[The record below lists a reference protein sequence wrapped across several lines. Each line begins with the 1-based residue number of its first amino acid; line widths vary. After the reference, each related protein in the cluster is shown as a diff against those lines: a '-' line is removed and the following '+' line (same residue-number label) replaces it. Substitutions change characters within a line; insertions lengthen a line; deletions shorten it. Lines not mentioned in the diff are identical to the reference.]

1 MLLEHIYDP
10 DLAQGSYFIG
20 CQVDNTAIV
29 VDPRR
34 DIQVYLDLA
43 AKEGMKIVAVTETH
57 IHADYLSGT
66 LELAN
71 ATGAQVYISD
81 EGGPDWIY
89 GDGFD
94 EAIRMKHGHQM
105 TLGNI
110 TVEAVHTPGHTP
122 EHLAFLITDGAQTTE
137 PGFMLSGDFV
147 FVGDLGRPDLLDAA
161 AGGVDTRFGGARDL
175 FTSLRD
181 HFLTLPD
188 YVQVLPAH
196 GSGSACGKALGA
208 VPTTTV
214 GYERNFSWWSKYL
227 ENDDIDGFVNELLSS
242 QPDAH
247 SYFGRM
253 KVQNRQ
259 GPAVLGEL
267 PELTKYTP
275 TELQPLLTD
284 NDNDK
289 ILVDTRHH
297 LERYDSAVEGALSI
311 PDATK
316 AATHIA
322 WAYNPEDE
330 HRELVILADD
340 ETTAARY
347 RDRFIRVGVDALTGY
362 VPTLDGLL
370 GEGVP
375 VMSLEELAGEEPAFL
390 LDMRNIT
397 EYTDGYIPGAQ
408 QLAASRVVWN
418 QQELPKDATIV
429 AYCASG
435 RRAAVGASA
444 LRRYGYNIVE
454 LDGNFGAWASQ
465 PGHEPARVNA

>member
-10 DLAQGSYFIG
+10 DLAQGSYLIG
-20 CQVDNTAIV
+20 CQVDNTAVV

-34 DIQVYLDLA
+34 DIQVYLDIA
-43 AKEGMKIVAVTETH
+43 AREGMEIVAVTETH

-71 ATGAQVYISD
+71 ATGAQVYVSD
-81 EGGPDWIY
+81 EGGPDWTY
-89 GDGFD
+89 GAGFND
-94 EAIRMKHGHQM
+94 AVRMKHGYQI
-105 TLGNI
+105 TIGNI
-110 TVEAVHTPGHTP
+110 TIEAIHTPGHTP
-122 EHLAFLITDGAQTTE
+122 EHLAFLVTDGAQTSE

-161 AGGVDTRFGGARDL
+161 AGGIDTRFGGARDL
-175 FTSLRD
+175 FASLRD

-208 VPTTTV
+208 VPTTTI
-214 GYERNFSWWSKYL
+214 GYERNFSWWGKYL
-227 ENDDIDGFVNELLSS
+227 ENDDMDGFVEELLSS

-259 GPAVLGEL
+259 GPAILGEL
-267 PELTKYTP
+267 PELIEYSPDDLK
-275 TELQPLLTD
+275 PLLD
-284 NDNDK
+284 RQEK
-289 ILVDTRHH
+289 IFVDTRHH
-297 LERYDSAVEGALSI
+297 TERYDAAVDGALSI
-311 PDATK
+311 PDASK

-322 WAYNPEDE
+322 WAYNPEE
-330 HRELVILADD
+330 EERELVIFAQNQ
-340 ETTAARY
+340 EEAASY
-347 RDRFIRVGVDALTGY
+347 RDHFIRVGVDVLTGY

-370 GEGVP
+370 GDGVP
-375 VMSLEELAGEEPAFL
+375 VMTLEELASGTSNHL

-397 EYTDGYIPGAQ
+397 EYAAGFIPGAQ
-408 QLAASRVVWN
+408 QLAASRVLWN
-418 QQELPKDATIV
+418 QDQLPQDTPIV
-429 AYCASG
+429 VYCASG

-444 LRRYGYNIVE
+444 LRRAGHHVIE
-454 LDGNFGAWASQ
+454 LDGNFGTWAAI
-465 PGHEPARVNA
+465 PGNNPTLVDV

>member
-1 MLLEHIYDP
+1 MLIEHIYDS

-20 CQVDNTAIV
+20 CQAKNTAIV

-34 DIQVYLDLA
+34 DIDVYLELA

-71 ATGAQVYISD
+71 ATGAEVYVSD
-81 EGGPDWIY
+81 EGGPDWTY
-89 GDGFD
+89 GAGFD
-94 EAIRMKHGHQM
+94 AAVRMKHGHQI

-110 TVEAVHTPGHTP
+110 TVKAVHTPGHTP
-122 EHLAFLITDGAQTTE
+122 EHMAFLVTDGAQASE

-161 AGGVDTRFGGARDL
+161 AGGIDTRFEGARQL

-181 HFLTLPD
+181 QFLTLPD

-214 GYERNFSWWSKYL
+214 GYERNFSWWTKYL
-227 ENDDIDGFVNELLSS
+227 ENNDMDGFVAELLDS

-259 GPAVLGEL
+259 GPAILGEL
-267 PELTKYTP
+267 PELIEYSP
-275 TELQPLLTD
+275 AELKTVLEQD
-284 NDNDK
+284 EK
-289 ILVDTRHH
+289 ILVDTRDQT
-297 LERYDSAVEGALSI
+297 ERYSASVERSLSI
-311 PDATK
+311 PDAGK

-322 WAYNPEDE
+322 WAYNPEIE
-330 HRELVILADD
+330 HRDLIVLAQN
-340 ETTAARY
+340 AAEAAQY
-347 RDRFIRVGVDALTGY
+347 RDHFIRVGIDVLTGF
-362 VPTLDGLL
+362 VPSLEGLL

-375 VMSLEELAGEEPAFL
+375 TLTLDAFETTEPEFL

-397 EYTDGYIPGAQ
+397 EYGAGYIPGAT

-418 QQELPKDATIV
+418 MDELPEDTTMI

-435 RRAAVGASA
+435 RRAAVASAA
-444 LRRYGYNIVE
+444 LRRYGHRVVE
-454 LDGNFGAWASQ
+454 LVGSYNGWSARADTV
-465 PGHEPARVNA
+465 PALPSA

>member
-20 CQVDNTAIV
+20 CQAKNTAVV

-34 DIQVYLDLA
+34 DINVYLELA
-43 AKEGMKIVAVTETH
+43 AKEGMKIVGVTETH

-71 ATGAQVYISD
+71 ATGAEVYVSD
-81 EGGPDWIY
+81 EGGPDWTY
-89 GDGFD
+89 GAGFD
-94 EAIRMKHGHQM
+94 AAVRMKHGHQI

-110 TVEAVHTPGHTP
+110 TIEAVHTPGHTP
-122 EHLAFLITDGAQTTE
+122 EHMAFLVTDSAQASE

-161 AGGVDTRFGGARDL
+161 AGGIDTRFEGARQL

-181 HFLTLPD
+181 QFLTLPD

-208 VPTTTV
+208 VATTTV
-214 GYERNFSWWSKYL
+214 GYERNFSWWTKYID
-227 ENDDIDGFVNELLSS
+227 NDDMDGFVAELLDS

-247 SYFGRM
+247 AYFGRM

-259 GPAVLGEL
+259 GPAILGEL
-267 PELTKYTP
+267 SELIEYSP
-275 TELQPLLTD
+275 AELKTVLERD
-284 NDNDK
+284 EK
-289 ILVDTRHH
+289 ILVDTRDQSQ
-297 LERYDSAVEGALSI
+297 RYSASVDGSLSI
-311 PDATK
+311 PDAGK

-322 WAYNPEDE
+322 WAYNPEIE
-330 HRELVILADD
+330 HRDLIVLAQDA
-340 ETTAARY
+340 EEAAQY
-347 RDRFIRVGVDALTGY
+347 RDHFIRVGIDVLTGF
-362 VPTLDGLL
+362 VPGLEGLL

-375 VMSLEELAGEEPAFL
+375 TLTLDAFETVEPEFL
-390 LDMRNIT
+390 LDLRNIT
-397 EYTDGYIPGAQ
+397 EYDAGYIPGAT

-418 QQELPKDATIV
+418 MDDLPKGTAII

-435 RRAAVGASA
+435 RRAAVASAA
-444 LRRYGYNIVE
+444 LRRYGYRVIE
-454 LDGNFGAWASQ
+454 LAGSYNGWSARADTV
-465 PGHEPARVNA
+465 PALPSA